1 MSATHEPGGPG
12 EAQQPLLLITGAAG
26 RIGTYYRGHLA
37 THGAPW
43 RLRLQDLRAI
53 DDPGAAEVQTSDL
66 ADMNAARRAVAGAH
80 TVLHLAADPDPA
92 ADFYATLLDRN
103 IKATYNIYAAAAAAA
118 CGARRV
124 IFASSVNAVIGYPRG
139 VQAHTHMVARPG
151 NVYGATKAW
160 GEALAASFS
169 FQHGL
174 SCIAVRIGGF
184 TPPERLRE
192 RLNPDNPD
200 ADRTLSWVVTAADLS
215 RLFDCCLA
223 APDDLDFAVVHGL
236 SANRYPAMELDS
248 TRRLL
253 GYEPQDDAFALA
265 EALAKS

>member
-1 MSATHEPGGPG
+1 MSTTHEPGGPG
-12 EAQQPLLLITGAAG
+12 TGEQPLLLITGAAG

-37 THGAPW
+37 RHSAPW

-103 IKATYNIYAAAAAAA
+103 IKATYNIYAAAAE

-169 FQHGL
+169 SQHGL

-192 RLNPDNPD
+192 RLDPSGPD

-236 SANRYPAMELDS
+236 SNNRYPAMDLDS

-265 EALAKS
+265 EAFAAES

>member
-1 MSATHEPGGPG
+1 M
-12 EAQQPLLLITGAAG
+12 
-26 RIGTYYRGHLA
+26 
-37 THGAPW
+37 
-43 RLRLQDLRAI
+43 
-53 DDPGAAEVQTSDL
+53 
-66 ADMNAARRAVAGAH
+66 
-80 TVLHLAADPDPA
+80 
-92 ADFYATLLDRN
+92 
-103 IKATYNIYAAAAAAA
+103 
-118 CGARRV
+118 

-160 GEALAASFS
+160 GRSALAASFS
-169 FQHGL
+169 SQHGL

-192 RLNPDNPD
+192 RLDPNGPD

-223 APDDLDFAVVHGL
+223 APDELDFAVVHGL
-236 SANRYPAMELDS
+236 SNNRYPAMDLDS

-265 EALAKS
+265 EAFAAES